1 MCFEFIPVFY
11 RRQRSHPRRK
21 ARRTHSQARPIH
33 ISPFTPL
40 SLSMGLWNCQSAVN
54 KTDFIDAFASQ
65 SEIHILGLTE
75 TWIRPEDSATP
86 AALSTNYSF
95 SHTPRQTGRGGGTGL
110 LITNDWKYSTLSS
123 LCNNYSFEYHA
134 VNITFPTQLSVVVVY
149 RPSGPLHDFIE
160 ELDVLLSSFP
170 EDSGPLVVLGDFNI
184 HLEKP
189 YAADFHTL
197 TASFDLTRLVTA
209 STHRSDRLVPLPAAP
224 GCLTSSVNN
233 VVHSG
238 LLKGNGARPRTLL
251 T

>member
-1 MCFEFIPVFY
+1 MRLPASLRFTFLVLLRLGFVLKTQP
-11 RRQRSHPRRK
+11 HPLL
-21 ARRTHSQARPIH
+21 
-33 ISPFTPL
+33 SPQTTPSPTL
-40 SLSMGLWNCQSAVN
+40 
-54 KTDFIDAFASQ
+54 
-65 SEIHILGLTE
+65 
-75 TWIRPEDSATP
+75 P
-86 AALSTNYSF
+86 AKLEEEEA
-95 SHTPRQTGRGGGTGL
+95 
-110 LITNDWKYSTLSS
+110 
-123 LCNNYSFEYHA
+123 
-134 VNITFPTQLSVVVVY
+134 QLSVVVVY